1 MNRHNTVVFARDTME
16 AAAAG
21 YPRHRW
27 CVVTPQNIKRGPRG
41 MRARYVV
48 AVNLSAAELSEMLHQ
63 DSVWPAFVID
73 GDPEIHHVATTS

>member
-1 MNRHNTVVFARDTME
+1 MNRYDTVVFARDTRA

-27 CVVTPQNIKRGPRG
+27 CVVTPQSIKYGPRG

-48 AVNLSAAELSEMLHQ
+48 AVNLSAAELSAMLHH

-73 GDPEIHHVATTS
+73 GDPEIHHVGAAA